1 MAVVV
6 NFLALGVK
14 RREPWFLAV
23 LPACV
28 EIPLVRMKRA
38 KVKLMVTS
46 DTMKNLGAPGIK
58 SVFWRP
64 DTKIITFCCLL
75 PNYSKS

>member
-28 EIPLVRMKRA
+28 EIQLVRMKRA
-38 KVKLMVTS
+38 KVKLMATS
-46 DTMKNLGAPGIK
+46 DTMKILAHQG
-58 SVFWRP
+58 
-64 DTKIITFCCLL
+64 
-75 PNYSKS
+75 

>member
-38 KVKLMVTS
+38 RVKLMATS
-46 DTMKNLGAPGIK
+46 DTMKIWAHQGK
-58 SVFWRP
+58 
-64 DTKIITFCCLL
+64 
-75 PNYSKS
+75 

>member
-1 MAVVV
+1 MVAEKKKRVMSKNVTFCAKGMAVVV

-28 EIPLVRMKRA
+28 EIPLVRIKRA

-46 DTMKNLGAPGIK
+46 DTMKIWAKQG
-58 SVFWRP
+58 
-64 DTKIITFCCLL
+64 
-75 PNYSKS
+75 